1 VDAVGVVFI
10 GDGGTSTGDF
20 HEGVNFAA
28 VFKVPVI
35 VVIEN
40 NHYAYSTPT
49 SVQYRCEKL
58 SDRAIGYG
66 IEGYNADGNDAVGLL
81 MHARDIVEDIRKNPR
96 AILLECDTMR
106 MRGHGEH
113 DDFSYIPRELLDA
126 YVKKD
131 PILVATN
138 RLIAED
144 LVSRADLDALD
155 AEVQAEVDAAYQKA
169 MGEPPPEPGSMAEGV
184 YAHD

>member
-1 VDAVGVVFI
+1 
-10 GDGGTSTGDF
+10 
-20 HEGVNFAA
+20 VNFAA
-28 VFKVPVI
+28 VYKVPVI
-35 VVIEN
+35 VLIEN

-49 SVQYRCEKL
+49 SLQYRCEKL

-81 MHARDIVEDIRKNPR
+81 ANTRDLVEDIRKNPR
-96 AILLECDTMR
+96 AVLLECDTMR

-126 YVKKD
+126 YAKKD
-131 PILVATN
+131 PILVARN

-144 LVSRADLDALD
+144 LVPQGELDALD
-155 AEVQAEVDAAYQKA
+155 AAVQAEVDAAYKQA
-169 MGEPPPEPGSMAEGV
+169 MTEPPPAPGSMSEGV